1 MTRIITITSV
11 YEWRDFCKAN
21 SDGFTRDDFDCI
33 LINAM
38 TERGAIIRDGAE
50 DETVVFFRS
59 GDTVEEE

>member
-1 MTRIITITSV
+1 MTNVITITSGE
-11 YEWRDFCKAN
+11 EWKEFCKAN
-21 SDGFTRDDFDCI
+21 ADAFTPAALECI
-33 LINAM
+33 LIDAM

>member
-1 MTRIITITSV
+1 
-11 YEWRDFCKAN
+11 
-21 SDGFTRDDFDCI
+21 
-33 LINAM
+33 M